1 MMAVKGKLQIEGRV
15 IHIVAESFTNMT
27 DDLVALAG
35 GRSFGDAALARGDEG
50 RDGDT
55 PPAYDIPRVR
65 KEEAA
70 QRAAR
75 AALPKGRNFH

>member
-15 IHIVAESFTNMT
+15 IHVVAESFTNMT

-35 GRSFGDAALARGDEG
+35 GKSFGDAALAPGDEG
-50 RDGDT
+50 RKGDE
-55 PPAYDIPRVR
+55 PPVYDIPRIR
-65 KEEAA
+65 HEEAVN
-70 QRAAR
+70 RAAR